1 MQLLVTDFKTKRSM
15 DADVIIKGLNPR
27 KTVIFKDLSDT
38 TIVLKKY
45 RIYTISVL
53 KPGYMYFSHKFW
65 PDEQSLHLE
74 RIELKT
80 LSLGLKTAVDITFLG
95 DETEIYHKS
104 FPALEELVEFMKQN
118 PSVKIKVV
126 GHANGPIGP
135 DQKPERF
142 YRQHSEKRAEAVK
155 DYLIQHGIAEDRLTT
170 EGMGNKAMIY
180 PDPQAEWQL
189 EINRRIE
196 IEVVG
201 L

>member
-1 MQLLVTDFKTKRSM
+1 
-15 DADVIIKGLNPR
+15 
-27 KTVIFKDLSDT
+27 
-38 TIVLKKY
+38 
-45 RIYTISVL
+45 
-53 KPGYMYFSHKFW
+53 
-65 PDEQSLHLE
+65 
-74 RIELKT
+74 
-80 LSLGLKTAVDITFLG
+80 
-95 DETEIYHKS
+95 
-104 FPALEELVEFMKQN
+104 
-118 PSVKIKVV
+118 V